1 MNSRPGDTAAKTA
14 APGKTSGH
22 KDRWGGGSP
31 RQSKLPLS
39 AGIARTMQDN
49 AEIYASTTRSHPS
62 DAPALIPNTISPPN
76 T

>member
-1 MNSRPGDTAAKTA
+1 MNNRPGETVVKTA
-14 APGKTSGH
+14 APGQTSGH
-22 KDRWGGGSP
+22 KDRGRGGSP

-49 AEIYASTTRSHPS
+49 AEIYASTARSHPS